1 MIMFCGLPTSVATL
15 PMLALVASAM
25 RYGQHRQSPAP
36 DHRDDKRGQHQA
48 NGVIDQQ
55 RRENSRRQREV
66 KEQPLR
72 RAREFQHRVGGPFEK
87 MREVKIGEMII
98 IASNSTMVS

>member
-1 MIMFCGLPTSVATL
+1 MIAAGASVRENSTKGIFEKCPMSMFCGLPTSVATL

-72 RAREFQHRVGGPFEK
+72 RAREFQHRVG
-87 MREVKIGEMII
+87 
-98 IASNSTMVS
+98 